1 MSSPKRLYKIE
12 KGRMVDGVCGGIGEY
27 FNIDP
32 TLVRLVWVIFTLC
45 TAFFGGILA
54 YFIAALIMPRK
65 ADVVK

>member
-1 MSSPKRLYKIE
+1 
-12 KGRMVDGVCGGIGEY
+12 MVDGVCGGIGEY